1 MMIDY
6 EAIKVRFQNGTIVDV
21 YYSNGSV
28 KRYDLSVAFKRFPIL
43 QNLKDR
49 KLFLSGRLIG
59 TSGISW
65 NEEIDYD
72 TDTIF
77 EDGEDVTNQYKDISQ
92 VVLGY
97 QLKCRRIELNMSQDQ
112 VSKLA
117 HIDQSD
123 LSKIEKGNANPSLK
137 TLFRILKALNSELTI
152 K

>member
-6 EAIKVRFQNGTIVDV
+6 EAIKVRFQNGTLVDV
-21 YYSNGSV
+21 YYSDGSV
-28 KRYDLSVAFKRFPIL
+28 KRYDLSVAFERFPIL

-77 EDGEDVTNQYKDISQ
+77 EDGIDVTNQYKDISL

-97 QLKCRRIELNMSQDQ
+97 KLKCRRRELNMSQDQ
-112 VSKLA
+112 VAKLA

-137 TLFRILKALNSELTI
+137 TLFRILKALNSELII